1 MPISDVKEM
10 LDEADQD
17 SFVDIEFPPVMSS
30 ICEINEPHPFS
41 EPIIW
46 RRAYEFLSENGKLPQ
61 VFSDDIKP
69 DDILQGKLG
78 DCWLMCGLAC
88 LAEQPSLVRRLFVDC
103 DRY

>member
-1 MPISDVKEM
+1 MQSAIFKLVDFSSMPISDVKEM

-41 EPIIW
+41 DPIIW

-69 DDILQGKLG
+69 DDIL
-78 DCWLMCGLAC
+78 
-88 LAEQPSLVRRLFVDC
+88 
-103 DRY
+103 